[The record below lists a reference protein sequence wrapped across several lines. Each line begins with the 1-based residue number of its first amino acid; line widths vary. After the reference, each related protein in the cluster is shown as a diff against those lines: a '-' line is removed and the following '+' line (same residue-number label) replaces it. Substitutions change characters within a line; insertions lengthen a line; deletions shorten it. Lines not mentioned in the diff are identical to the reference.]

1 MTTSEQGGAARDSAP
16 AEASPVPAARIS
28 RNVLEHAADIAAACR
43 AKAVFVYA
51 DPLGGES
58 LEFPERFDGRV
69 FYVTSRPKEEAPPVG
84 HNGQVL
90 RVPNVPLTRTTQ
102 VKMAA
107 FLALS
112 RGLVRQGDTV
122 VFVSGSPTSGTL
134 DTLMVLQVG
143 RELEMFTSSQEG
155 DEPPAPPHVLP
166 EVIERVVDLASEL
179 GSEGRE
185 GRPVGTMFVIG
196 DTDQVLPLTRQLIL
210 NPFRGYPEE
219 ARNILDPT
227 LGETVKELATIDGAF
242 LIRGDGIIESCGTY
256 LKTASQE
263 EFELPQGLGAR
274 HHAAAA
280 ITSVTPSIAV
290 TVSESTGTVSVF
302 RGGRMVT
309 EMERPRASVRAQAV
323 PRSQWA
329 DRTPHSGDREGPAAG
344 EDQGAD
350 TLQME

>member
-1 MTTSEQGGAARDSAP
+1 MTMSDPGEAARPSAL
-16 AEASPVPAARIS
+16 AEGTPAARIS
-28 RNVLEHAADIAAACR
+28 RSLLDHAADIAVACR
-43 AKAVFVYA
+43 AEAVFVYA
-51 DPLGGES
+51 DALGGES
-58 LEFPERFDGRV
+58 PAFPERFTGRV
-69 FYVTSRPKEEAPPVG
+69 FYVTSRSDAASPTG

-122 VFVSGSPTSGTL
+122 VFVSGTPAGGTL

-155 DEPPAPPHVLP
+155 DEPPAPPHVRP
-166 EVIERVVDLASEL
+166 EVIERVIGLASEL

-185 GRPVGTMFVIG
+185 GKPVGTMFVIG
-196 DTDQVLPLTRQLIL
+196 DTDQIRPLTRQLIL

-219 ARNILDPT
+219 SRNILDPT
-227 LGETVKELATIDGAF
+227 LGETIKELATIDGAF
-242 LIRGDGIIESCGTY
+242 LVRGDGVIESCGTY

-280 ITSVTPSIAV
+280 ITAVTPSIAV

-309 EMERPRASVRAQAV
+309 EMERPRASVRVQTG
-323 PRSQWA
+323 PPFQEA
-329 DRTPHSGDREGPAAG
+329 DRTAQSLVGERAAA
-344 EDQGAD
+344 DQGKDAHHKN
-350 TLQME
+350 ME